1 MINEVKITRRSAV
14 GKLGT
19 LLAAGL
25 WPGVLKANSSNR
37 KYVPIRFS
45 VLNDFHHENE
55 QCDHWFTELFRSA
68 GGHGGVSFIAG
79 LGDLAN
85 KGKKESIS
93 AIKRISIEGKVP
105 FYTVPG
111 NHDND
116 LEGTTNV
123 YSSILPDRLNYFW
136 IVNDWQCIA
145 LDSTDSNKY
154 NNTVIGVHTLDWLS
168 KIRTKLDPLKPTVI
182 FTHFPIGSGI
192 KYRPLNAE
200 SVLEL
205 LVDFN
210 LRGTFSGH
218 YHSQTKATL
227 RDFDLVT
234 NVCCSRVSKNHDGT
248 LVKGYYVCDGLENGN
263 IIRKFIPFS
272 V

>member
-68 GGHGGVSFIAG
+68 GGHGGVSFIVG

-136 IVNDWQCIA
+136 IVNDFDQYINCGA
-145 LDSTDSNKY
+145 VSKYFLDRSSCFLMQK
-154 NNTVIGVHTLDWLS
+154 
-168 KIRTKLDPLKPTVI
+168 
-182 FTHFPIGSGI
+182 F
-192 KYRPLNAE
+192 
-200 SVLEL
+200 
-205 LVDFN
+205 
-210 LRGTFSGH
+210 
-218 YHSQTKATL
+218 
-227 RDFDLVT
+227 
-234 NVCCSRVSKNHDGT
+234 RVS
-248 LVKGYYVCDGLENGN
+248 VKLLQ
-263 IIRKFIPFS
+263 RKAHKFFIHFRYS
-272 V
+272 SRST